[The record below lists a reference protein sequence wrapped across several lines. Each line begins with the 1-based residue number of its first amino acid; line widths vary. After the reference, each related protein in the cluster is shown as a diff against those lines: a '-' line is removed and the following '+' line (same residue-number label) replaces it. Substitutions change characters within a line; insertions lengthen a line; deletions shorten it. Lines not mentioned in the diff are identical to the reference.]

1 MQYCTEGYSYHH
13 YQYTTEH
20 ERSSDTKGF
29 CQVKTNTKSREK
41 LGSGF
46 VGQAATRILFFK
58 CCVFF
63 CCFFVVLVSNFFF
76 NWVDGWM
83 GGIWLIRVFL
93 GFFGFFELS
102 PYCLNR
108 FIFVN
113 NGLKIVI
120 NLLNK

>member
-1 MQYCTEGYSYHH
+1 M
-13 YQYTTEH
+13 TEH

-29 CQVKTNTKSREK
+29 CQVKTNTKIREK

-58 CCVFF
+58 CCVFLS
-63 CCFFVVLVSNFFF
+63 CFFV

-93 GFFGFFELS
+93 GFSEFF
-102 PYCLNR
+102 
-108 FIFVN
+108 
-113 NGLKIVI
+113 
-120 NLLNK
+120 